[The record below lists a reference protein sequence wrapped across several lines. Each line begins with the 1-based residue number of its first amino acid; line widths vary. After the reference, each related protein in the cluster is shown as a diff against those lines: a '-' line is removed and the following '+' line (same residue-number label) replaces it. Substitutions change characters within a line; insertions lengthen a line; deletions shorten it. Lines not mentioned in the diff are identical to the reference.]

1 MRVTINLDDDAL
13 EYLDQFA
20 QDPHVSR
27 GRAASE
33 LIRRGYNRPL
43 VTHMV
48 NGLHVVTV
56 PPGSRMV
63 TPEHIR
69 EVEERE
75 EVERAR
81 KFSR

>member
-13 EYLDQFA
+13 EFIDQFA
-20 QDPHVSR
+20 NGRPMSR

-33 LIRRGYNRPL
+33 LIRRGFNRPL

-56 PPGSRMV
+56 PPGSPKITSER
-63 TPEHIR
+63 IR
-69 EVEERE
+69 ELEEDGE
-75 EVERAR
+75 LERAR
-81 KFSR
+81 KSSR

>member
-20 QDPHVSR
+20 NGRPMSR

-33 LIRRGYNRPL
+33 LIRRGFNRPL

-56 PPGSRMV
+56 PPGSPTITSER
-63 TPEHIR
+63 IR
-69 EVEERE
+69 ELEEE
-75 EVERAR
+75 GELERVR
-81 KFSR
+81 KSSR